1 MLTRPMPLRI
11 VILIGCA
18 VVAGCASTG
27 PRALDTGEDS
37 RAILAANSLW
47 DSASVKRDPV
57 VLADLMADDFLH
69 INFNGNVGVKTAI
82 IRSLTTNRGFGY
94 AEHRSD
100 SVIIK
105 HFGNTAVMNGL
116 MVRLGDKGRPKDDG
130 VFRFT
135 RVWVRTP
142 TGWKVTAN
150 QYTLLPG
157 RTASR

>member
-1 MLTRPMPLRI
+1 MINRSTPLPI
-11 VILIGCA
+11 VLMSCA
-18 VVAGCASTG
+18 LLAACASTG
-27 PRALDTGEDS
+27 RRIPHSSEDN
-37 RAILAANSLW
+37 RAILVANSLW

-57 VLADLMADDFLH
+57 ILANLMADDFIH
-69 INFNGNVGVKTAI
+69 INFNGNVGVKTGI

-100 SVIIK
+100 SVTIK
-105 HFGNTAVMNGL
+105 NFGNTAVMNGL
-116 MVRLGDKGRPKDDG
+116 MVRLGDKGRPQDDG

-157 RTASR
+157 LASP